1 MVKNNWKRST
11 LPRKPAELGKP
22 LIAPAIWYPGDLSE
36 NDHWIYRLSDD
47 EILEVDKAV
56 GVVVDRGLDIKD
68 ITHENFSLP
77 NLGPRLQEMQDE
89 LMEGRG
95 IVLIQGL
102 PIERLGRVQYAA
114 AFWGIS
120 LYIGRALSQNRQGHL
135 LGHVKDVGGDYS
147 KTRGYRT
154 KSHMAFHC
162 DQADILALGCIHTAK
177 SGGEHLVCSA
187 VTLYNEMLK
196 RRPDLAVEL
205 GWKFYRQLSNEKH
218 PGQDKPW
225 IRQGIFNF
233 HEGYFA
239 VRGVSSAL
247 NKGQLIEGVPKFTDA
262 QKEALQM
269 FRDVAPEVAIKVP
282 MGPGDISY
290 VMNHVTLHSRT
301 EFEDWPEPERKR
313 HLLRLW
319 LNTGGRRPLPP
330 EIHKF
335 TQGIYDNTTTFV
347 TPLDAE

>member
-22 LIAPAIWYPGDLSE
+22 LIDPAIWYPGDLSE

-162 DQADILALGCIHTAK
+162 DQADILALGCIHTPK
-177 SGGEHLVCSA
+177 NFDYGFKQSDSHH
-187 VTLYNEMLK
+187 K
-196 RRPDLAVEL
+196 RNPDP
-205 GWKFYRQLSNEKH
+205 FH
-218 PGQDKPW
+218 PVPC
-225 IRQGIFNF
+225 
-233 HEGYFA
+233 HEGKPFSLDHKQ
-239 VRGVSSAL
+239 RKESS
-247 NKGQLIEGVPKFTDA
+247 E
-262 QKEALQM
+262 
-269 FRDVAPEVAIKVP
+269 
-282 MGPGDISY
+282 
-290 VMNHVTLHSRT
+290 HV
-301 EFEDWPEPERKR
+301 K
-313 HLLRLW
+313 
-319 LNTGGRRPLPP
+319 
-330 EIHKF
+330 
-335 TQGIYDNTTTFV
+335 
-347 TPLDAE
+347 